1 MRVTVLGQ
9 YSPYPAPG
17 GACSGYL
24 LEEGDTRVLLDCGP
38 GALGRLLQAVGP
50 ERLTAVVLSHLH
62 YDHMSDLLAMG
73 YALEFS
79 GRGKLPLYMPEGPE
93 PVRALLERGPY
104 VPRPM
109 ADGAIGSIHFAYL
122 PARHP
127 VPGFSVKARGGGRT
141 LLYTGDT
148 NWHEGLVPFA
158 RGCSLVLADA
168 ALTRAMWKEQA
179 PHMSA
184 AHCARLALE
193 AGAEAL
199 ILTHLRPD
207 VDQARLLAEARALCP
222 FAVLAQA
229 GMTLS
234 C

>member
-9 YSPYPAPG
+9 YGPYPAPG

-79 GRGKLPLYMPEGPE
+79 GRDKLPLYMPEGPE

-104 VPRPM
+104 APRPM

-184 AHCARLALE
+184 AH
-193 AGAEAL
+193 
-199 ILTHLRPD
+199 
-207 VDQARLLAEARALCP
+207 
-222 FAVLAQA
+222 
-229 GMTLS
+229 
-234 C
+234 